1 MNNYFTTLIVSMQ
14 APIVYYTMQCW
25 YINIINKEKNEL
37 SQSHWCQCQAFFL
50 IKANKHY
57 LYVNISVFQIKTFVI
72 TKKGHFVFICFVV
85 RYSYSYPGLCQLP
98 YQDVHRSSLSI
109 NWPSGP
115 ISGLIP
121 TPTSQSRPVSTVDL
135 WRPWLAGIWSMT
147 GTWSVRVYKSLF

>member
-1 MNNYFTTLIVSMQ
+1 MNYRNHIDVNAKPFFSLKLISS
-14 APIVYYTMQCW
+14 ICK
-25 YINIINKEKNEL
+25 YIRFSNKNIR
-37 SQSHWCQCQAFFL
+37 Q
-50 IKANKHY
+50 
-57 LYVNISVFQIKTFVI
+57 

-135 WRPWLAGIWSMT
+135 
-147 GTWSVRVYKSLF
+147 

>member
-1 MNNYFTTLIVSMQ
+1 MQ

-72 TKKGHFVFICFVV
+72 PKKGILYLFV
-85 RYSYSYPGLCQLP
+85 L
-98 YQDVHRSSLSI
+98 LSDI
-109 NWPSGP
+109 
-115 ISGLIP
+115 LIP
-121 TPTSQSRPVSTVDL
+121 TSACASSRTKMFTVHL
-135 WRPWLAGIWSMT
+135 
-147 GTWSVRVYKSLF
+147 YQ